1 MRILII
7 FISTFLFSCANEIVF
22 EKNKSSLD
30 EETLSNVLAD
40 LHLMEVHI
48 NQLEMNL
55 ATNKDSLNI
64 YKEIIFSKHDI
75 IEEDFNQSLN
85 YYSNFPEDYHLL
97 YLKVKEK
104 LLDIELKIP
113 KINSNEINTDSSMVI
128 NKKSLIK
135 R

>member
-1 MRILII
+1 
-7 FISTFLFSCANEIVF
+7 VF
-22 EKNKSSLD
+22 EKNKSRLNQ
-30 EETLSNVLAD
+30 ETLSNVLAD
-40 LHLMEVHI
+40 LHLLEVHI

-104 LLDIELKIP
+104 LIDIELKIP
-113 KINSNEINTDSSMVI
+113 EINSNKINTDSLKVT
-128 NKKSLIK
+128 NKKSLNK